1 MYRLCDFA
9 VSIFYLLWLGDIHLE
24 HRKALRAVFS
34 QFLRSRA
41 LFIQHSGKHC
51 ETQLVQVLG
60 QSMTET
66 GIGTCKSREN
76 RVSSKQ
82 CNRQDCFM
90 RITLHDV
97 YDGSLL
103 PEGREPGNGLGQFP
117 NCSGCQA
124 KQLTLCKERRNT
136 GRNLV
141 SIH

>member
-1 MYRLCDFA
+1 M
-9 VSIFYLLWLGDIHLE
+9 SIFYLLWLGDIHLE
-24 HRKALRAVFS
+24 HRKALRAVLS

-41 LFIQHSGKHC
+41 LFIQHSGEHC

-66 GIGTCKSREN
+66 GIGTCKSQEN
-76 RVSSKQ
+76 RVSSNQ

-103 PEGREPGNGLGQFP
+103 PEGRGLGM
-117 NCSGCQA
+117 A
-124 KQLTLCKERRNT
+124 
-136 GRNLV
+136 LV
-141 SIH
+141 YFLIARDVRTNS